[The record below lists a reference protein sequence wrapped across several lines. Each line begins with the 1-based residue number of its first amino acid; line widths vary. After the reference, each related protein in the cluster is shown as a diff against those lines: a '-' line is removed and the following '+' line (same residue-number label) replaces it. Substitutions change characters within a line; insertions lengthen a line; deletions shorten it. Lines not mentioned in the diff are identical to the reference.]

1 MNLVEESVRNAEQ
14 KKKKRT
20 TGIILA
26 AIIILVIIIIGIA
39 SYLVYDQSTT
49 LRVILDG
56 KENVKVKQLLVFN
69 DDGTIDVPIK
79 EIASYLGYQSYN
91 GSYNEK
97 SEQANKCYVQ
107 NDNEVANFSLSSN
120 QIDKLDLTK
129 TDANYEIEK
138 VKDPVKSN
146 NGVLYASSEAIE
158 KGFNVSFEYDKD
170 ANRVYIYTLP
180 YLIQSYAGKVLDY
193 GYKEISDVF
202 ANQKAILQN
211 MLVVQKDENG
221 VYAVLDTKGNAVLEP
236 KYDNIEYL
244 PETGDFQIESNKKVG
259 IIGKDGKTKVQPY
272 YDAIDLMDSASG
284 LYLVQKD
291 KKYGVIDIR
300 GNTKIYIEND
310 EIGLDISPFEQNNI
324 KNKYILA
331 GNLIPARKD
340 KKWGLYNKTG
350 KQVADYVYDSL
361 GYITTSNKDALSL
374 LVIPDYN
381 VLVACKDKKYT
392 LLSSLGKELFAGP
405 VADDIYMTING
416 GQKHYYIAANNGT
429 MDAETYLKNI
439 GVSKVNNN
447 ISTGEET
454 TINSTNN
461 ANTTNNNNNQNQT
474 QQNSNNPNSEQQNSG
489 EQQSDEQQSKDN
501 NGEQESSENNGD
513 QQNGG
518 NE

>member
-20 TGIILA
+20 TRIILA
-26 AIIILVIIIIGIA
+26 FIIILVLVIIGIA
-39 SYLVYDQSTT
+39 SYLVYVQTTT

-56 KENVKVKQLLVFN
+56 QVNEKVKQLLVFN
-69 DDGTIDVPIK
+69 EDGTIDVPIK

-97 SEQANKCYVQ
+97 SEQTNKCYVQ
-107 NDNEVANFSLSSN
+107 NDNEVANFALSSN

-138 VKDPVKSN
+138 VKNPVKSN

-180 YLIQSYAGKVLDY
+180 YLLQSYAGKVLDY

-202 ANQKAILQN
+202 ANEKAILQD

-221 VYAVLDTKGNAVLEP
+221 VYAVLDTKGNALLEP

-244 PETGDFQIESNKKVG
+244 PETGDFKIESNKKVG
-259 IIGKDGKTKVQPY
+259 IIGKDGKTKVQPL

-310 EIGLDISPFEQNNI
+310 EVGLDISPFEQNNI

-340 KKWGLYNKTG
+340 KKWGLYDKTG
-350 KQVADYVYDSL
+350 KLVVDYVYDSF

-392 LLSSLGKELFAGP
+392 LLSSLGKELFAAP

-416 GQKHYYIAANNGT
+416 GQKHYYIAANNAT

-439 GVSKVNNN
+439 GVSSVNNN
-447 ISTGEET
+447 VSTGEET
-454 TINSTNN
+454 TINSS
-461 ANTTNNNNNQNQT
+461 NNNSNQNQNQNPN
-474 QQNSNNPNSEQQNSG
+474 QQNSTNSNSEQQNSE
-489 EQQSDEQQSKDN
+489 EQQ
-501 NGEQESSENNGD
+501 NGEQKSSENNEEQQGSENNDD

>member
-20 TGIILA
+20 TGIILT

-39 SYLVYDQSTT
+39 SYLVYVQTTT

-56 KENVKVKQLLVFN
+56 KENAKVKQLLVFN

-180 YLIQSYAGKVLDY
+180 YLIQSYSGKVLDY
-193 GYKEISDVF
+193 GYKEISNVF

-324 KNKYILA
+324 KNLGFLLDIGNISLCDKEFNIQDISNIKNYVQHIQLKNFQIKNNAVKFTSLEEGIIEYHYILQE
-331 GNLIPARKD
+331 I
-340 KKWGLYNKTG
+340 KKIWLQRNINIGIETDIWN
-350 KQVADYVYDSL
+350 S
-361 GYITTSNKDALSL
+361 
-374 LVIPDYN
+374 
-381 VLVACKDKKYT
+381 T
-392 LLSSLGKELFAGP
+392 LRYRSIKES
-405 VADDIYMTING
+405 VR
-416 GQKHYYIAANNGT
+416 
-429 MDAETYLKNI
+429 YLKNYL
-439 GVSKVNNN
+439 K
-447 ISTGEET
+447 E
-454 TINSTNN
+454 
-461 ANTTNNNNNQNQT
+461 
-474 QQNSNNPNSEQQNSG
+474 
-489 EQQSDEQQSKDN
+489 K
-501 NGEQESSENNGD
+501 
-513 QQNGG
+513 
-518 NE
+518 